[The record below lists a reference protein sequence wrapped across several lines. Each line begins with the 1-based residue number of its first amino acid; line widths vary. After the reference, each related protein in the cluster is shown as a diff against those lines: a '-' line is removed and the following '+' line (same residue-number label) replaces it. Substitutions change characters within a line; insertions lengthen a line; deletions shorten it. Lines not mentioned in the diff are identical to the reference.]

1 MQHWIT
7 AWIIWLSK
15 NSADSCIPA
24 DLPGD
29 PSWLLWYLY
38 TFLWWCLGH
47 SSSSHSHGAPW
58 CLCLF
63 EWHSVSNSCHTNDVI
78 SILEKFGI
86 WNNSLCSLTWGL
98 ASLDKQSFNFYNF
111 RKCILVHN
119 GRESLHITGK
129 TTGQD
134 SYPHSY
140 PSDYLSW
147 TQNSAI
153 HEMLSLNLALPYPA
167 LLSHPLHCSLL
178 SSSE

>member
-1 MQHWIT
+1 MLKIMSNLPLYS
-7 AWIIWLSK
+7 ALDSAFFSKSSK
-15 NSADSCIPA
+15 NSADSCIPL

-47 SSSSHSHGAPW
+47 NSSSHSHGAPW

-78 SILEKFGI
+78 WI
-86 WNNSLCSLTWGL
+86 WNNALCSLTWGL
-98 ASLDKQSFNFYNF
+98 ASFVEQSFNFYNF

-129 TTGQD
+129 TTAKTAILTPIPPTI
-134 SYPHSY
+134 YPELKTQ
-140 PSDYLSW
+140 LS
-147 TQNSAI
+147 
-153 HEMLSLNLALPYPA
+153 MRCCP
-167 LLSHPLHCSLL
+167 
-178 SSSE
+178 